1 MWSGKSL
8 SSQHHEAAL
17 ALHVQRNMVMATG
30 RVSHI
35 VYPRPTGR
43 YVYESSSEE
52 DEYDEGARYVP
63 MEALASDDDSDSEW
77 DAPDRATRQSM
88 AHIRLANELDPWE
101 RWENVCEKRAWE
113 RVRRARTLEPSVRA
127 PAPTYQQDTNVDE
140 VQNMLARFQIQQ
152 RAVEQ
157 KEREGFEKRNAKLW
171 EGIELAIRQAELRA
185 ADEAKQLAEARKKQ
199 EEAEVKAKLARDAE
213 LARIESEKKEQEAK
227 KREEEAKVRAQ
238 AEQNEKERAANVY
251 RGGSHVWET
260 AQTEYAHWQERMKY
274 VKQNILPNVA
284 QRSDWRKQCFAAKRA
299 ITPKIGQLTN
309 SSTEIARITAAI
321 SDVLQQARDV
331 PDADAATC
339 LYFWMLNHLA
349 KCLIRQA
356 EQEVAARQQT
366 AFPLARLIIG
376 LQLRGHAAVG
386 DVLMARLVKKCP
398 WVLAYLPNRGEEDD
412 ASYRKRL
419 GFKTADEPVQM
430 YSARIAGISALYFAC
445 LQTNLDSV
453 AACVTLAPGV
463 SLSDAAQHI
472 PDALRPGRLWT
483 WQIRSMTPPV
493 AEQRLI
499 MPLWCTFLE
508 MAGPVVLQRYK
519 KQQAKLL
526 TLLLQEGL
534 RKNRLGEQ
542 EADDTQK
549 AARVRLTLLLET
561 WLAKQTFGELV
572 SPGRDMDT

>member
-1 MWSGKSL
+1 
-8 SSQHHEAAL
+8 
-17 ALHVQRNMVMATG
+17 
-30 RVSHI
+30 
-35 VYPRPTGR
+35 
-43 YVYESSSEE
+43 VYESSSEE
-52 DEYDEGARYVP
+52 DDYDGRASYIP
-63 MEALASDDDSDSEW
+63 MDALASDDDSDSES

-101 RWENVCEKRAWE
+101 RWENVCEKRVWE
-113 RVRRARTLEPSVRA
+113 RVRRARTLEPFVSA
-127 PAPTYQQDTNVDE
+127 PASTYQQDTNVDE

-199 EEAEVKAKLARDAE
+199 EEAEVKAKQARDAE

-227 KREEEAKVRAQ
+227 EREEEAKARAQ

-260 AQTEYAHWQERMKY
+260 AQTEYAHWQERMRY
-274 VKQNILPNVA
+274 VKQNILPSVA
-284 QRSDWRKQCFAAKRA
+284 QRPDWRKQCFAAKRA

-366 AFPLARLIIG
+366 AFPLARLIMG

-534 RKNRLGEQ
+534 QKNRLGEQ

-561 WLAKQTFGELV
+561 WLAKQTFGEHV